1 MSKKV
6 LLCTEKPFTADAVQ
20 GIETILKEAKY
31 ELVKLEKYKEQSEL
45 LAAIADVDAMI
56 IRSDKIGP
64 DQMAP
69 AAKLKLIVRAGAG
82 VDNINLKEAYAKNIT
97 CMNTPGANANAVAE
111 LAFGMVLTSIRNH
124 YDGSSGFELRG
135 RSLALYGFGAV
146 ARAVHQVAKGFGMNT
161 FAYDPYIPKEKI
173 AEMGATPVDTVAGLF
188 DYQYVSLHVP
198 LTPET
203 KDSINKALL
212 GKMPKGGTLINTAR
226 PEVVHEA
233 EMLELIKER
242 SDFCY
247 LSDVPPKNSDEI
259 KKAVGDGFG
268 KRVIFTKKK
277 MGAQTLEANN
287 NAGVAAAN
295 QIISFFETG
304 VAKFKVNK

>member
-45 LAAIADVDAMI
+45 LAAIKDVDAMI

-135 RSLALYGFGAV
+135 KSLALYGYGAV
-146 ARAVHQVAKGFGMNT
+146 SRNMQRLADGFGMT
-161 FAYDPYIPKEKI
+161 VTAYDPFLSKEQI
-173 AEMGATPVDTVAGLF
+173 EAGGAKCVTTVEELF
-188 DYQYVSLHVP
+188 DCQFVSLHCP
-198 LTPET
+198 ATEQT
-203 KDSINKALL
+203 KNSINHKLISR
-212 GKMPKGGTLINTAR
+212 MPKNAVLINTAR
-226 PEVVHEA
+226 PEVVDEA
-233 EMLELIKER
+233 GLKQVLEER
-242 SDFCY
+242 KDFTY
-247 LSDVPPKNSDEI
+247 VADVPPKTLEDLH
-259 KKAVGDGFG
+259 KLPDG
-268 KRVIFTKKK
+268 KQRVFVTAAK
-277 MGAQTLEANN
+277 MGAQTAEANT
-287 NAGVAAAN
+287 NAGTQAAN
-295 QIISFFETG
+295 QIVGFFEKGETRG
-304 VAKFKVNK
+304 IVKP